1 MSAIKT
7 LDILEQFD
15 FEARSLSVPELAAR
29 LKQPQSS
36 VYRHMR
42 VLKEKGFLIEYS
54 PGLYSLGYIFLKL
67 ARIVKMDID
76 LPTISQEAM
85 RELTRATG
93 ETSILLVHSN
103 LQSVC
108 LATVPSGHPIKVSS
122 EQGNIVPIYGGAS
135 SKALLAYMDDQVVE
149 DIYKKGIVKKHT
161 ENTILDLD
169 KMLEHLKEIRQ
180 NEYSYSDSEIDYG
193 VISYGMPIF
202 KSNRKLVASLSIAGP
217 KERMKNKNAEEIV
230 NEIKKAKGKIE
241 TQLQ

>member
-15 FEARSLSVPELAAR
+15 FETRSLSVPELAAR

-241 TQLQ
+241 TQL